1 MWAAVNFR
9 HYFLHAWQSGHSAVE
24 KCCYLITYTVANRC
38 GFWHCQGVISLPEI
52 ANSICGGTG
61 CSCGCSAKPLW
72 LHLTPRNAQT
82 PAQHL
87 DSCFI
92 RVGSH
97 GLPPS
102 RLLVENSQEN
112 SIVFPLAPGS
122 PLAKTHSCVPVWMCG
137 NHDFADAP
145 PNPVLLLLGGLQN
158 LPMSWGFCF
167 VSKGSV
173 PGQWQGSGGV
183 CCARLKEKTMFFILY
198 DKKKSQREELLKS

>member
-1 MWAAVNFR
+1 M
-9 HYFLHAWQSGHSAVE
+9 E

-102 RLLVENSQEN
+102 RLLV
-112 SIVFPLAPGS
+112 
-122 PLAKTHSCVPVWMCG
+122 KTARKTASSFLWLLGHHLPKPTAVSLFGCVAITTLLM
-137 NHDFADAP
+137 HP

-158 LPMSWGFCF
+158 LPVSWGFCF

-173 PGQWQGSGGV
+173 PEQ
-183 CCARLKEKTMFFILY
+183 
-198 DKKKSQREELLKS
+198 

>member
-1 MWAAVNFR
+1 M
-9 HYFLHAWQSGHSAVE
+9 E

-102 RLLVENSQEN
+102 RLLV
-112 SIVFPLAPGS
+112 
-122 PLAKTHSCVPVWMCG
+122 KTARKTASSFLW
-137 NHDFADAP
+137 
-145 PNPVLLLLGGLQN
+145 LLGHH
-158 LPMSWGFCF
+158 LPKPTAVSLFGCVAITTLLMHPQILYSFCWVGFKICPCPGAF
-167 VSKGSV
+167 ALSPKGV
-173 PGQWQGSGGV
+173 CQGSDGAV
-183 CCARLKEKTMFFILY
+183 EACAVQ
-198 DKKKSQREELLKS
+198 D

>member
-1 MWAAVNFR
+1 M
-9 HYFLHAWQSGHSAVE
+9 E
-24 KCCYLITYTVANRC
+24 KCCYLITYTVANCC

-137 NHDFADAP
+137 NHHFADAP

-173 PGQWQGSGGV
+173 PGQ
-183 CCARLKEKTMFFILY
+183 
-198 DKKKSQREELLKS
+198 